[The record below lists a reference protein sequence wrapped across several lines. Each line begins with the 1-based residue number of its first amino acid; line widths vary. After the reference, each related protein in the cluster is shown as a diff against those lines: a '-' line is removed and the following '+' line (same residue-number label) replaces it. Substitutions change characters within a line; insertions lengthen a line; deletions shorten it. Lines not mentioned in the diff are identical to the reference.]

1 MRRTW
6 TLIDNSQF
14 RPVRD
19 RNRVVEITSREG
31 HKEATLKILAYLI
44 AAFLA
49 ILGLIFIIGFQGQIF
64 RLVIGLVL
72 LIAAGAVVYL
82 LRIQPKPTQ
91 TTTIQKI
98 DLSGDVNLEEIRC
111 RSCNAPLSKDEIE
124 VKSGAIF
131 VQCDHCGATYQFEE
145 EPKW

>member
-1 MRRTW
+1 MSLLLRQVKR
-6 TLIDNSQF
+6 
-14 RPVRD
+14 
-19 RNRVVEITSREG
+19 
-31 HKEATLKILAYLI
+31 EATLKIVAYLI
-44 AAFLA
+44 AAFLG
-49 ILGLIFIIGFQGQIF
+49 ILGFIFLIGFQGQIF

-82 LRIQPKPTQ
+82 VRLQPKTTQ
-91 TTTIQKI
+91 TTTVQKI

-124 VKSGAIF
+124 VRAGAIF

-145 EPKW
+145 KPKW

>member
-1 MRRTW
+1 M
-6 TLIDNSQF
+6 
-14 RPVRD
+14 
-19 RNRVVEITSREG
+19 
-31 HKEATLKILAYLI
+31 KIVAYLI
-44 AAFLA
+44 AAFLG
-49 ILGLIFIIGFQGQIF
+49 ILGFIFLIGFQGQIF

-82 LRIQPKPTQ
+82 VRLQPKTTQ

-124 VKSGAIF
+124 VRAGAIF